1 MLPFVVVFNATAA
14 TASFFPFS
22 FTNSSYATTAS
33 TFLSIIFIS
42 TTAVAYSLSCYL
54 FSIAIVTTYC
64 FSYATAATS
73 CLFSFICSL
82 MQLLL
87 LLLFLL
93 GLSILLQLLLFIVI
107 LFLMLLIFVLV
118 VVVVVIVAMLL

>member
-87 LLLFLL
+87 LLLLFLL

-118 VVVVVIVAMLL
+118 VVVVIVAMLL

>member
-118 VVVVVIVAMLL
+118 VVVIVAMLL